1 MEQGKQ
7 AAHRHA
13 PAAKENQ
20 MGGDSMRMTVEER
33 ERVLTQSLV
42 KLLDLYD
49 NSCTV
54 ADFSEQWIEAIKSAR
69 AALTRMA
76 GAPAD

>member
-1 MEQGKQ
+1 
-7 AAHRHA
+7 
-13 PAAKENQ
+13 
-20 MGGDSMRMTVEER
+20 MRMTVEER